1 MVVVA
6 LPKETTLSVSGL
18 IFMFAALR
26 ITALKYSKQNV
37 VSKTKGVD
45 SVVGFNVY
53 VYTQIQGQINIAHF
67 LNLGTVGGAEQL
79 YILKLAMR
87 NSL

>member
-45 SVVGFNVY
+45 SVVGQMHSTY
-53 VYTQIQGQINIAHF
+53 M
-67 LNLGTVGGAEQL
+67 
-79 YILKLAMR
+79 YIHKFKVKLILH
-87 NSL
+87 SF